1 MQPVHGRFLVRYF
14 IRTSIQQMKRAL
26 QGKGVTESSKF
37 QLLLIMKI
45 TTDDLQQVE
54 IKLQIS
60 ILETGP
66 GN

>member
-1 MQPVHGRFLVRYF
+1 
-14 IRTSIQQMKRAL
+14 MKRAL